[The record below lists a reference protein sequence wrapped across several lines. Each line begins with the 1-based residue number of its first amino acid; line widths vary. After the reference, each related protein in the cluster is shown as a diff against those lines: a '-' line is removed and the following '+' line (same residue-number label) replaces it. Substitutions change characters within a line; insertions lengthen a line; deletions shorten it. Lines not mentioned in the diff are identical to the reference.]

1 MTDDPRTTGAASGT
15 PETRRPARLRFQPRQ
30 IALLTLI
37 WLVLVGQ
44 VNVVTVL
51 GGALLAWI
59 ITVVFP
65 LPPIDYAG
73 RLHPWRTLVL
83 GLHLLKDLAVSSVKL
98 VGYAFGRRV
107 PHPGIVRVALRS
119 DSDLYEVNTAELASV
134 VPGTIVVDA
143 RRKPRLLYLHV
154 FDLPDPGERQQTID
168 DTLALE
174 RRVVGAFGTRE
185 ERREVALP
193 GSRDAR
199 PPRGGAEPEGRPTDT
214 TGEDA

>member
-1 MTDDPRTTGAASGT
+1 MDDALADDSAATPTPQPKAPRPS
-15 PETRRPARLRFQPRQ
+15 RLRFQPRQ

-51 GGALLAWI
+51 GGMLLAWI

-65 LPPIDYAG
+65 LPPIHYAG
-73 RLHPWRTLVL
+73 HLHPWRTLQL
-83 GLHLLKDLAVSSVKL
+83 ALHLLADLAISSVRL

-107 PHPGIVRVALRS
+107 PRPGIVRVPLRS

-143 RRKPRLLYLHV
+143 RQKPRLLYLHV
-154 FDLPDPGERQQTID
+154 FDLPDPAERQETID

-174 RRVVGAFGTRE
+174 RRVVRAFGNEE
-185 ERREVALP
+185 ERRAVEEPAP
-193 GSRDAR
+193 QDAR
-199 PPRGGAEPEGRPTDT
+199 G
-214 TGEDA
+214 TGKGDA